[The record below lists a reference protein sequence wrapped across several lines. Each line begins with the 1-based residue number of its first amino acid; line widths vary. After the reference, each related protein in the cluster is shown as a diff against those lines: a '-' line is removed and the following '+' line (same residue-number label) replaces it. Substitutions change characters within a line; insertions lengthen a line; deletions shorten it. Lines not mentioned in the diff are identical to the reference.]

1 MKKKI
6 NSFTESEIKTLKA
19 CIKISYVGQKYGISK
34 KSNYIYRI
42 MRNGVKNE
50 KSKAYQFL
58 TELRN
63 TLNEIELVKSEGE
76 NA

>member
-6 NSFTESEIKTLKA
+6 NSFTESEIKRLKA

-34 KSNYIYRI
+34 KSNYVYRI

-63 TLNEIELVKSEGE
+63 ILNDIESIKPDNE
-76 NA
+76 